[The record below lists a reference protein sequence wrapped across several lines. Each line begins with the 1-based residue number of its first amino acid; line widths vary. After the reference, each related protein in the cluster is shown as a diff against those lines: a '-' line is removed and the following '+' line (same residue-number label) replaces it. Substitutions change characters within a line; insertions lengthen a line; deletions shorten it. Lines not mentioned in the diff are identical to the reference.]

1 MIELS
6 AELALLA
13 ACSLAD
19 DAMLAQHAEKAAKS
33 AIDWQRFE
41 RMARYHGI
49 AGMVGARL
57 AATAPG
63 FLPMEVEAG
72 CKQALRANAALQ
84 LSQEMESIRI
94 CALLDEAG
102 IRSLV
107 LKGVALA
114 HMLYAPNP
122 EWRSSSDIDLLIAE
136 ADLDRADALLRSKG
150 YVRTSPAFQPPVR
163 GRDMFLLLQ
172 KDFNYLEPL
181 TGHQIELHFR
191 LLGNPH
197 CIPAKFEDLA
207 AQSRL
212 VETGSGAVRGLDGA
226 TFLAYLCW
234 HALGHTDFRLHWIRD
249 LTRMVRYLGASSCGD
264 VVRSSV
270 FASSAIRPAELC
282 DALLAAFSGAGIDP
296 RWNAAVQTAIGSMER
311 AQDTPTMRSFSRFGA
326 EIADLRFIIGLC
338 SSWWAKAHVLLQ
350 FLCDPRDVAFLKLGR
365 RFTPLYAL
373 FGPLLALRRF
383 VVRNSGGPPG
393 R

>member
-19 DAMLAQHAEKAAKS
+19 DAMLAQHAEKAAKA

-63 FLPMEVEAG
+63 FLPMDVEAG

-84 LSQEMESIRI
+84 AAQEMESIRI
-94 CALLDEAG
+94 CDLLEEAG
-102 IRSLV
+102 IPSLV

-114 HMLYAPNP
+114 HMLYAPYP

-136 ADLDRADALLRSKG
+136 ADLDCADALLRSKG

-172 KDFNYLEPL
+172 KDFNYTEPH

-191 LLGNPH
+191 LLSNPH
-197 CIPAKFEDLA
+197 CVPADFEELA

-234 HALGHTDFRLHWIRD
+234 HALGHIDFRLHWIRD
-249 LTRMVRYLGASSCGD
+249 LSRMLRHLEASSCAQLAG
-264 VVRSSV
+264 SSK
-270 FASSAIRPAELC
+270 FARNAIRPAELC
-282 DALLAAFSGAGIDP
+282 DAILAALSGAAVNR
-296 RWNAAVQTAIGSMER
+296 RWEGNVRTAILNMEQAKAVSKVR
-311 AQDTPTMRSFSRFGA
+311 NFGRLA
-326 EIADLRFIIGLC
+326 IELKDLRFLLGLC
-338 SSWWAKAHVLLQ
+338 PNWKTKGF
-350 FLCDPRDVAFLKLGR
+350 FLIHTLSDPRDVAALGLSR
-365 RFTPLYAL
+365 RFAPLYAL
-373 FGPLLALRRF
+373 LGPMLSLRRF
-383 VVRNSGGPPG
+383 LARERVAG
-393 R
+393 

>member
-1 MIELS
+1 MFELS

-19 DAMLAQHAEKAAKS
+19 DAMLAQHVEKAAT
-33 AIDWQRFE
+33 ATIDWQRFE

-94 CALLDEAG
+94 CAFLEEVG

-122 EWRSSSDIDLLIAE
+122 EWRSSSDIDLLIDE

-191 LLGNPH
+191 LLSNPR
-197 CIPAKFEDLA
+197 CIPARFEDLA

-212 VETGSGAVRGLDGA
+212 IETGSGAVRGLDGA

-234 HALGHTDFRLHWIRD
+234 HALGHIDFRLHWIRD
-249 LTRMVRYLGASSCGD
+249 LSRMLRHLEASSCAQA
-264 VVRSSV
+264 VRSSI
-270 FASSAIRPAELC
+270 FARNAIRPAELC
-282 DALLAAFSGAGIDP
+282 DAILAALSGEAVNK
-296 RWNAAVQTAIGSMER
+296 RWEGPVRSAILNMEQAKGVSKVR
-311 AQDTPTMRSFSRFGA
+311 NFGRIVI
-326 EIADLRFIIGLC
+326 ELTDLRFLLGLC
-338 SSWWAKAHVLLQ
+338 PNWKTKGYFLIHI
-350 FLCDPRDVAFLKLGR
+350 LCDPRDVAALGLGR
-365 RFTPLYAL
+365 RFAPVYAL
-373 FGPLLALRRF
+373 LGPILSFRRF
-383 VVRNSGGPPG
+383 LARG
-393 R
+393 RVAG